1 MFSICRQRAR
11 RSSGTQLRR
20 GRAHLISDFTPEPLS
35 LNLGKENFTQI
46 LQIGALTNRLSVW
59 LGSPL
64 FVVCS
69 GFIHFLK
76 LMCTLG
82 YKLELSQIPSTVSF
96 FLSWL
101 TPPLCWAT
109 SLLVNL
115 GVISRHRVW
124 NLGTWLSKQPPR
136 GPMMRWEV
144 REKAFFIW
152 LVLGFSRRR

>member
-1 MFSICRQRAR
+1 MFSICRQRDR

-20 GRAHLISDFTPEPLS
+20 GRARLISDFTPEPLS

-64 FVVCS
+64 FMVCS

-96 FLSWL
+96 FLFFL
-101 TPPLCWAT
+101 VDT
-109 SLLVNL
+109 SPEL
-115 GVISRHRVW
+115 GH
-124 NLGTWLSKQPPR
+124 LSTCEFGCDITSQGVEPR
-136 GPMMRWEV
+136 DV
-144 REKAFFIW
+144 AF
-152 LVLGFSRRR
+152 